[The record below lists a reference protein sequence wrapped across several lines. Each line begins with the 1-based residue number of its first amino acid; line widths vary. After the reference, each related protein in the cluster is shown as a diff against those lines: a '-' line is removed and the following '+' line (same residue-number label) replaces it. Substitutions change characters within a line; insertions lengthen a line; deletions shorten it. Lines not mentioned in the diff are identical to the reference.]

1 MALNKGA
8 FDIFPFTS
16 DNRRNYESE
25 RKRYRRALKE
35 HETFNRQ
42 GERTHIGLCLLKK
55 MMFLLMDRK

>member
-1 MALNKGA
+1 MALNKGV

-55 MMFLLMDRK
+55 MFLLMDRK